1 MLDQVSIPWLFEQ
14 PPFPAPNTVWKTP
27 DFLLRNKS
35 QTYSPLGQLVGQVPV
50 ATTRQ
55 VLPALAPGRYHV
67 VLRGASGERLA
78 TRPLVIVGHQANAG
92 R

>member
-1 MLDQVSIPWLFEQ
+1 MLGSE
-14 PPFPAPNTVWKTP
+14 
-27 DFLLRNKS
+27 S
-35 QTYSPLGQLVGQVPV
+35 QTYLPLGQLVGQVPVAV

-78 TRPLVIVGHQANAG
+78 TRPLVVAGH
-92 R
+92 